1 MADFFVIILK
11 IAYYFLKKIYTAQF
25 WLLCISSLL
34 FFASFNMII
43 PELPGYLEA
52 LGGANYKG
60 LIIALFTITAMISR
74 PFSGKLAD
82 TIGRIPVIIFGSIVC
97 FICSLLYPVLASV
110 AGVLWL
116 RLVHGFSTGFT
127 PTGQTA
133 YLADILPLERRG
145 EGMGILGTAS
155 MLGMAGGAALGGRIG
170 TFAGVNAVFYSSA
183 GFAIASS
190 LILLGLKETLP
201 DKVKLHPRLLKV
213 KWKDIFEPRVLA
225 PCIVMVLSAYAFG
238 SVITLIPDFSEV
250 VGIKNKGLLFT
261 YFTFASF
268 SVRFIGGKASDVLG
282 RKRVLLA
289 SVFLLTVA
297 MVVMALASSKTP
309 LIVAVVLYGFAQG
322 ITSPTLLAWA
332 TDLSDPERKG
342 RGVSSLYIFM
352 ELGIGLGAFISGLI
366 FANQDDNIPA
376 TFLICAALG
385 TLAVLFL
392 ILERSSSKYSTT

>member
-1 MADFFVIILK
+1 
-11 IAYYFLKKIYTAQF
+11 
-25 WLLCISSLL
+25 
-34 FFASFNMII
+34 
-43 PELPGYLEA
+43 
-52 LGGANYKG
+52 
-60 LIIALFTITAMISR
+60 
-74 PFSGKLAD
+74 
-82 TIGRIPVIIFGSIVC
+82 
-97 FICSLLYPVLASV
+97 
-110 AGVLWL
+110 
-116 RLVHGFSTGFT
+116 
-127 PTGQTA
+127 
-133 YLADILPLERRG
+133 
-145 EGMGILGTAS
+145 
-155 MLGMAGGAALGGRIG
+155 
-170 TFAGVNAVFYSSA
+170 
-183 GFAIASS
+183 
-190 LILLGLKETLP
+190 
-201 DKVKLHPRLLKV
+201 
-213 KWKDIFEPRVLA
+213 
-225 PCIVMVLSAYAFG
+225 MVLSAYAFG